1 MPTYYYN
8 LKRMRRMERIGKWRK
23 REREKRVR
31 VSEIGYLR

>member
-23 REREKRVR
+23 RERKE
-31 VSEIGYLR
+31 SEGI